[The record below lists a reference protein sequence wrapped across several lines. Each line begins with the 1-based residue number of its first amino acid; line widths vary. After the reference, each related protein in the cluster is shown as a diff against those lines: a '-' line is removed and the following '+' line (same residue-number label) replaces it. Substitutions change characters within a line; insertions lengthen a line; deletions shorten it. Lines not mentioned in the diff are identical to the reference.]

1 MFTVPNLFGAWQ
13 RAPYDDDE
21 DPNDDN
27 GGMMMDHHRRMATPP
42 PCWWWQPQWQWPP
55 PPASMTGL
63 VLAHV
68 LVTLIN
74 LLHYVPFYLMD
85 AVVKQHK
92 LVSQYFNGQ

>member
-42 PCWWWQPQWQWPP
+42 PHADDDNLNGNDPHPQHQWQ
-55 PPASMTGL
+55 A
-63 VLAHV
+63 
-68 LVTLIN
+68 
-74 LLHYVPFYLMD
+74 
-85 AVVKQHK
+85 
-92 LVSQYFNGQ
+92 